1 MAITYKGERQ
11 GGAER
16 SNGKLTRFRTLLYH
30 VTLGSNPGDI
40 LLDENIPADGSPLSG
55 YGGYYCIG
63 ISAPQK
69 DSGTET
75 EGSFTVQ
82 ANYSSNA
89 ADIPVQKDNTSKP
102 PWEQKAYN
110 VSFPG
115 GKDIVVPMYK
125 GYKSGDSQFNPTEPV
140 IHPATKEPLIA
151 DMIESHGIISF
162 NYAVKSWNYNW
173 QRLYRNT
180 ANKNA
185 VTIIGYNFPAYTL
198 LLTRLGASLKTYTDA
213 TGRTS
218 NYWEISVEFEDFGKE
233 IKKELALQGYYCISG
248 GKPHQIQFK
257 ENATTGGEYG
267 WFEVNASLNI
277 STPRWVDKN
286 GVVLPAAGTPG
297 NDHYKTFYDIFRQD
311 WSPLGLP
318 KEAV

>member
-1 MAITYKGERQ
+1 MAVSYIGERQ

-16 SNGKLTRFRTLLYH
+16 SSGKLTRFRTLLYH
-30 VTLGSNPGDI
+30 VTAGSNPGDI
-40 LLDENIPADGSPLSG
+40 LLDENIPADGSNLTG
-55 YGGYYCIG
+55 YAGFCCTGV
-63 ISAPQK
+63 SAPQRV
-69 DSGTET
+69 SGTERD
-75 EGSFTVQ
+75 GSFTVQ
-82 ANYSSNA
+82 ANYSANA
-89 ADIPVQKDNTSKP
+89 ADIPVQKDNTGKP

-110 VSFPG
+110 ISFPG

-125 GYKSGDSQFNPTEPV
+125 SYKTGDSQFNPTDPV
-140 IHPATKEPLIA
+140 IHPATKEPLIT

-162 NYAVKSWNYNW
+162 NYAVKTWKYNW

-213 TGRTS
+213 TGKVS
-218 NYWEISVEFEDFGKE
+218 DYWEISVEFEDFGKE
-233 IKKELALQGYYCISG
+233 IKKELALRGYKCISSGIIRNIQLQNGVYGYYN
-248 GKPHQIQFK
+248 
-257 ENATTGGEYG
+257 ENRPD
-267 WFEVNASLNI
+267 LNI
-277 STPRWVDKN
+277 PTEWWVDKN